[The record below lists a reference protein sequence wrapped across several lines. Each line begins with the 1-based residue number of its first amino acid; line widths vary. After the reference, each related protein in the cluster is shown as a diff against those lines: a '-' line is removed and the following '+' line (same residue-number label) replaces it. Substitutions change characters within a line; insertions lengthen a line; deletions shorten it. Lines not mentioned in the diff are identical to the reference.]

1 MLRVMAAG
9 LGMMF
14 LGVAGMPVGA
24 MGVVRCLLVIAG
36 LMVPGGFAV
45 VLRCLLVVFGGLVMV
60 LDACVVSHIS
70 LPVQCETSA
79 RSTQVA

>member
-1 MLRVMAAG
+1 
-9 LGMMF
+9 
-14 LGVAGMPVGA
+14 
-24 MGVVRCLLVIAG
+24 
-36 LMVPGGFAV
+36 MVPGGFAV

-70 LPVQCETSA
+70 LPVQCEGSA